1 MRTTLA
7 LVALALIGVLAG
19 DPVARAQSVREPLLM
34 EGKKTLYQ
42 RVVVHPG
49 AKLHEAADTASKVVE
64 PAVRP
69 FTVYYVYQR
78 VSFGPDNWLEVGPSS
93 DGVTKGWLDA
103 AQASD
108 WKQALT
114 LEFTERV
121 GRNPVPF
128 FKERPALER
137 ALGAASQAEIDT
149 LLAESRRYLGGGA
162 RAPDSF
168 PLAALEPTATSVPR
182 DRFYLMPIFQA
193 VEPFE
198 GVKALEVASID
209 PGGKVAENRALTDQP
224 LRTGIVYVV
233 DTTISMGPYVK
244 RAIEAT
250 RKVYDR
256 MQQAGVSDKVAF
268 GFTAYRNS
276 TERTPGLAYVA
287 RKVVEL
293 TDGRKRQ
300 EFERAVAAVEESK
313 VSSHAFDEDA
323 FAGLETAIKEFDWK
337 SYQGRIAVLITDA
350 GALGADD
357 AASKTRMNEDQIA
370 DLARAN
376 GVVLF
381 VLHARSD
388 GAKRARNVEKA
399 EQQYRRLT
407 RLNDA
412 GIGDLYQG
420 FDGQDLAGFERAV
433 EALGTSMI
441 QVARNVA
448 EGKDPAGKPKPGPA
462 SAKPEDEIARKAAAI
477 GYAVQLDYL
486 GQRQR
491 TEAPQVVRSWVADM
505 DIAQPRTAAFRISVL
520 LSKQQLS
527 DLQRTLKDLVDNAER
542 VKKTGSRDLFQGIL
556 SAAAQFARDPAQFSR
571 QPGQR
576 LGQTGL
582 LEMLEGLPYRSAVM
596 NLTEDD
602 FYRMSVGEQT
612 SFISTVKS
620 KIERY
625 AAYHDDVANWE
636 SFGATNP
643 GDAIYRVPLSQL
655 P

>member
-1 MRTTLA
+1 MPVTMALLA
-7 LVALALIGVLAG
+7 LLTGLWIGIPDGHAQ
-19 DPVARAQSVREPLLM
+19 ARQPLLM
-34 EGKKTLYQ
+34 DGKKTLFQ

-49 AKLHEAADTASKVVE
+49 AKLHAAADATSPVTEAA
-64 PAVRP
+64 VRS
-69 FTVYYVYQR
+69 FTVFYVYQR
-78 VSFGPDNWLEVGPSS
+78 LSFQQEEWLEVGPSS
-93 DGVTKGWLDA
+93 DGQTKGWLDA
-103 AQASD
+103 KQASD

-137 ALGAASQAEIDT
+137 ALGAASQTDMDN
-149 LLAESRRYLGGGA
+149 LLNESRRYLAGGA

-168 PLAALEPTATSVPR
+168 PLAAVEPTATAVPR

-209 PGGKVAENRALTDQP
+209 PGAKAAENRAITDQP

-233 DTTISMGPYVK
+233 DTTISMGPYVS
-244 RAIEAT
+244 RAIQAT

-256 MQQAGVSDKVAF
+256 MEQAKVSDKVAF
-268 GFTAYRNS
+268 GFAAFRNS
-276 TERTPGLAYVA
+276 TERTPGLGYVA
-287 RKVVEL
+287 KKVVEL

-300 EFERAVAAVEESK
+300 DFERAVAGVEESK

-381 VLHARSD
+381 VLHVRSD

-412 GIGDLYQG
+412 ALGDLYQG

-433 EALGTSMI
+433 EALGSSMI

-448 EGKDPAGKPKPGPA
+448 EGKDPAGKPKPATGGA
-462 SAKPEDEIARKAAAI
+462 AKPEDEVARKAAAI

-486 GQRQR
+486 GQRAH

-527 DLQRTLKDLVDNAER
+527 DLQRTLKDLVDSAER

-556 SAAAQFARDPAQFSR
+556 SAAAQFTRDPAQFSR

-602 FYRMSVGEQT
+602 YYRMSVGEQT
-612 SFISTVKS
+612 SFINTVKS

-636 SFGATNP
+636 SFGASNP
-643 GDAIYRVPLSQL
+643 GDAVYRVPLSQL